1 MVEETQSTGTNT
13 DVFSVFQFEES
24 CQEYLP
30 APSVL
35 VELYDQL
42 IINNGV
48 LPIKWKP
55 QFGKKIHEEKQQ
67 PTTTSA
73 PKESQRFPEEV
84 HTSQQEEEKNLTA
97 LQIVQNK
104 KPCTMSEDFIK
115 PCMLQACEDVSG
127 KHAIQRL
134 KLIPMSANTV
144 KCRIE
149 DMAED
154 IEN

>member
-84 HTSQQEEEKNLTA
+84 HTSQQEEEKRDTSKFL
-97 LQIVQNK
+97 I
-104 KPCTMSEDFIK
+104 EDFESEETPSVPRLGLQRK
-115 PCMLQACEDVSG
+115 PTQVKKKVASFDSILNSMLKNKDEIISN
-127 KHAIQRL
+127 K
-134 KLIPMSANTV
+134 
-144 KCRIE
+144 
-149 DMAED
+149 
-154 IEN
+154 